1 MLGFGD
7 SKARTTRAGGSVD
20 TLIGPKVVLRGDVQ
34 FAGGLYLEGQL
45 IGRALAEAG
54 AEATITIAARGR
66 VDGELHAPVVVIN
79 GFVKGDVHAFERLEL
94 GPEARVEGNLHYAV
108 IEMAAGAAVTGR
120 LVHVLASAAVGSG
133 GAHGGGKASPSAR
146 TTAEREA
153 TPA

>member
-7 SKARTTRAGGSVD
+7 SKARATRAGGSVD
-20 TLIGPKVVLRGDVQ
+20 TLIGPKVVLRGDVE

-45 IGRALAEAG
+45 IGRALAETG
-54 AEATITIAARGR
+54 AEAMITVAARGR
-66 VDGELHAPVVVIN
+66 VDGELHAPVIVIN
-79 GFVKGDVHAFERLEL
+79 GSVKGDVHATQRLEL

-120 LVHVLASAAVGSG
+120 LVHVAAAPPSAASG
-133 GAHGGGKASPSAR
+133 KGGDKAAR

>member
-7 SKARTTRAGGSVD
+7 SKARATRAGGSVD
-20 TLIGPKVVLRGDVQ
+20 TLIGPQVVLRGDVQ

-45 IGRALAEAG
+45 VGRALAEVG
-54 AEATITIAARGR
+54 TEATITVAARGR
-66 VDGELHAPVVVIN
+66 VEGELHAPVIVIN

-108 IEMAAGAAVTGR
+108 IEMAAGAAVTGQ
-120 LVHVLASAAVGSG
+120 LVHVLSSAALASSN
-133 GAHGGGKASPSAR
+133 GAGGKPATSPR

>member
-7 SKARTTRAGGSVD
+7 SKTRAPRAGGSVD
-20 TLIGPKVVLRGDVQ
+20 TLIGPQVVLRGDVQ
-34 FAGGLYLEGQL
+34 FAGGLYLEGQVV
-45 IGRALAEAG
+45 GRALAEVG
-54 AEATITIAARGR
+54 TEATITVAARGR
-66 VDGELHAPVVVIN
+66 VEGELHAPVIVIN

-108 IEMAAGAAVTGR
+108 IEMAAGAAVTGQ
-120 LVHVLASAAVGSG
+120 LVHVLSSAALASSN
-133 GAHGGGKASPSAR
+133 GAGGKPASSPR